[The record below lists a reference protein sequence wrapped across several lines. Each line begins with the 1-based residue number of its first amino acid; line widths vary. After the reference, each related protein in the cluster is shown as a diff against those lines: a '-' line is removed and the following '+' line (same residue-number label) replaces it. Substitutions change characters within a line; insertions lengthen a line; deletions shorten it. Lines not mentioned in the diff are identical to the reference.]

1 MLLEIARP
9 VRRGPARTAAGA
21 QLYRAVE
28 MAEFDPEPRE
38 RRGRVDDEP
47 TAVAGGVI
55 ALVGN
60 RLRPNCAV
68 DTDRVG
74 DQLVLS
80 PRVSVTSLGAGRV
93 CTS

>member
-9 VRRGPARTAAGA
+9 VRRETTRTAAGA
-21 QLYRAVE
+21 QLYRAFQVPQ
-28 MAEFDPEPRE
+28 FDPEPGE
-38 RRGRVDDEP
+38 SRGRVDDEP
-47 TAVAGGVI
+47 TAVASGVI
-55 ALVGN
+55 ALVGS